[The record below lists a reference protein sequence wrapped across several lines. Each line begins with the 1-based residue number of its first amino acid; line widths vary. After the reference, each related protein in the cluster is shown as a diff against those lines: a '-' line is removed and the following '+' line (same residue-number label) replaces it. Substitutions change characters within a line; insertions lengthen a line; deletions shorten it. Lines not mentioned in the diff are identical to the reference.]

1 MKKEALIEII
11 LIYDQELSSRE
22 SSLIEKENELTVRES
37 DLNRSENLLATQ
49 EELFLKSLQIR
60 KTERIKNSIMWG
72 VGGFA
77 VGVVT
82 YLVFN

>member
-1 MKKEALIEII
+1 
-11 LIYDQELSSRE
+11 
-22 SSLIEKENELTVRES
+22 
-37 DLNRSENLLATQ
+37 LNRSENLLATQ